1 MILSRHSSTFK
12 GHTNKRKKPYKIH
25 FTSVL
30 QKTKLSIL
38 SVSSPKIN
46 HISYY
51 EEKVCIYNTDKL

>member
-30 QKTKLSIL
+30 QKKQLYPVSELPKNKSHFIL
-38 SVSSPKIN
+38 
-46 HISYY
+46 
-51 EEKVCIYNTDKL
+51 